1 MCALATTDIAPIVSV
16 VVPTYKRQAYL
27 RVALESAIQQTYPHL
42 EILVGDNEN
51 SSVTAELVASFN
63 DPRITY
69 LGREDNL
76 GMLGNNLD
84 LFQRATGKYIV
95 NLHDDDAWREDFLEK
110 MVAILERDDS
120 VNIAFSDY
128 FVIDAKGEIDFK
140 LTEQTMRDHKR
151 DVLKP
156 GVHKPALQIALVERA
171 VPTTLCGVMR
181 REALN
186 LEGFPTEV
194 GNVYDLWLCYLALAD
209 GAGVH
214 YLPERLAFRR
224 VHPDADSTW
233 SFINLNR
240 NTIYCYTRFLTDDRL
255 RPCFEDFH
263 DWVGA
268 CCARLGTMLL
278 EQGKTGEA
286 RGWLREGMR
295 HQPSSRAL
303 IGLVISYVAGRRTST
318 VVHSIQAVL
327 AQLRRF
333 RSAQPEQVQHS
344 LREH

>member
-1 MCALATTDIAPIVSV
+1 MCAVEKNDSKPLVSV
-16 VVPTYKRQAYL
+16 VMPTYKRQAYFQ
-27 RVALESAIQQTYPHL
+27 VALESAVHQTYPNL

-51 SSVTAELVASFN
+51 SSLTAEIVAAFD
-63 DPRITY
+63 DPRVTY
-69 LGREDNL
+69 LGRTENL
-76 GMLGNNLD
+76 GMIGNNLD
-84 LFQRATGKYIV
+84 LFRRARGQYVV
-95 NLHDDDAWREDFLEK
+95 NLHDDDLWREDFVEK
-110 MVAILERDDS
+110 MVAILEQDDS

-128 FVIDAKGEIDFK
+128 FVINAKGEIDFP

-156 GVHKPALQIALVERA
+156 GLHEPALHIALIERA
-171 VPTTLCGVMR
+171 VPTTLSGLIR
-181 REALN
+181 TSSLN
-186 LEGFPTEV
+186 LDAFPIEV

-209 GAGVH
+209 GGGVY

-224 VHPDADSTW
+224 VHAEADSAW

-240 NTIYCYTRFLTDDRL
+240 NTIYCYTHFLADERL
-255 RPCFEDFH
+255 RVCFPDFH

-278 EQGKTGEA
+278 EKGETREA
-286 RGWLREGMR
+286 RTWLRLGLR
-295 HQPSSRAL
+295 HKPSSRAL
-303 IGLVISYVAGRRTST
+303 IGLVISYLAGRRTST
-318 VVHSIQAVL
+318 VVHGIQAVL

-333 RSAQPEQVQHS
+333 RAPQQQVQHS

>member
-1 MCALATTDIAPIVSV
+1 MGASATTDTTPLVSV
-16 VVPTYKRQAYL
+16 VMPTYKRQAYL
-27 RVALESAIQQTYPHL
+27 RTALESAVHQTYQNL
-42 EILVGDNEN
+42 EILIGDNEN
-51 SSVTAELVASFN
+51 SSVTAELVASLN

-76 GMLGNNLD
+76 GMIGNNLD
-84 LFQRATGKYIV
+84 LFQRATGKYVV

-110 MVAILERDDS
+110 MVAVLEAHDS

-140 LTEQTMRDHKR
+140 LTEQTMHDHKR

-156 GVHKPALQIALVERA
+156 GLHQDALRIALVERA
-171 VPTTLCGVMR
+171 VPTTLCGLMR
-181 REALN
+181 REGLN
-186 LEGFPTEV
+186 LEGFPVEV
-194 GNVYDLWLCYLALAD
+194 GNVYDLWLCYLALAG
-209 GAGVH
+209 GAGVY

-240 NTIYCYTRFLTDDRL
+240 NTIYCYTHFLNDHRL
-255 RPCFEDFH
+255 KACFEDFH
-263 DWVGA
+263 DWVGT

-278 EQGKTGEA
+278 EQGKAREA
-286 RGWLREGMR
+286 REWLREGLR
-295 HQPSSRAL
+295 HKPSSRAL

-318 VVHSIQAVL
+318 VVHSIQALL
-327 AQLRRF
+327 AQWRRF